1 VIEVETWLYAT
12 TETVS
17 LEGLR
22 SYYKGQDASELVVI
36 LERSPSMRLGTTYV
50 VEPDAVGRR
59 GPVGRLDDALM
70 IRGTSTWPPDTLPVL
85 DDELARLPLKAF
97 EPEPEDPPFD
107 VATVAELGVFLA
119 QHRGAALAYWSRP
132 VE

>member
-1 VIEVETWLYAT
+1 MIEVETWLYAT
-12 TETVS
+12 TERVS

-22 SYYKGQDASELVVI
+22 SYYKGKDASELAAI

-70 IRGTSTWPPDTLPVL
+70 FRGTRTWPPEMLPVL
-85 DDELARLPLKAF
+85 DDELARVLLAAY

-107 VATVAELGVFLA
+107 VASVASLVAFLA
-119 QHRGAALAYWSRP
+119 QHRGAALASWSRP